1 MLECTLPL
9 ESVQSG
15 KESDLSIW
23 SATLLQSSFG
33 SFWSLIINSGPVAML
48 VLLILLFFSV
58 LSWAIIFKKQKA
70 FKEVEQQSI
79 EFHEEF
85 QRRSSLSEI
94 YRECERF
101 PMSPLA
107 GIFKSGYA
115 ELNHRVQTAK
125 AKSET
130 AELSQQQVV
139 MNSLDGLQR
148 TMRKAAFSE
157 MLAMERSLSWLAT
170 TGAVTPF
177 IGLFGTVVGI
187 INAFQ
192 GLGLGGTTTI
202 QAVAPGISEALVATA
217 AGLFAAI
224 PAVIGYNY
232 FIGRLRHFGAEMDD
246 FSVEFLNLIER
257 SFS

>member
-1 MLECTLPL
+1 MTEF
-9 ESVQSG
+9 S
-15 KESDLSIW
+15 SI
-23 SATLLQSSFG
+23 LLQASFG
-33 SFWSLIINSGPVAML
+33 NFWSLILQSGPLATVVLL
-48 VLLILLFFSV
+48 VLLGFSV
-58 LSWAIIFKKQKA
+58 LSWAIIFKKYKIY
-70 FKEVEQQSI
+70 KEVEQQSL

-85 QRRSSLSEI
+85 ERLSSLSEI
-94 YRECERF
+94 NQSCEKF

-107 GIFKSGYA
+107 GIFKSGYR

-125 AKSET
+125 ASHDYSED
-130 AELSQQQVV
+130 AQRLAVA
-139 MNSLDGLQR
+139 NGLEALNR
-148 TMRKAAFSE
+148 TLKKAAMAE

-192 GLGLGGTTTI
+192 GLGAGGTTTI

-224 PAVIGYNY
+224 PAVIGYNH
-232 FIGRLRHFGAEMDD
+232 FINQLRQFGAEMDD
-246 FSVEFLNLIER
+246 FTVEFLNLIER
-257 SFS
+257 SFV

>member
-1 MLECTLPL
+1 MADV
-9 ESVQSG
+9 SWV
-15 KESDLSIW
+15 
-23 SATLLQSSFG
+23 LLQSSFG
-33 SFWSLIINSGPVAML
+33 SFWSLVAQSGPIAQA

-58 LSWAIIFKKQKA
+58 LSWTIIIKKHKVY
-70 FKEVEQQSI
+70 KEIEQQSVD
-79 EFHEEF
+79 FHEDF
-85 QRRSSLSEI
+85 QKSSSLSEI
-94 YRECERF
+94 YRECERY

-107 GIFKSGYA
+107 GIFKSGYQ

-125 AKSET
+125 NEEES
-130 AELSQQQVV
+130 SQEAQRQAVL
-139 MNSLDGLQR
+139 MGISGLER
-148 TMRKAAFSE
+148 TLRKAAMAE
-157 MLAMERSLSWLAT
+157 MMGMERSLNWLAT

-192 GLGLGGTTTI
+192 GLGQGSTTTI

-224 PAVIGYNY
+224 PAVIGYNH
-232 FIGRLRHFGAEMDD
+232 FISRLRHFGAEMDD

-257 SFS
+257 SFG